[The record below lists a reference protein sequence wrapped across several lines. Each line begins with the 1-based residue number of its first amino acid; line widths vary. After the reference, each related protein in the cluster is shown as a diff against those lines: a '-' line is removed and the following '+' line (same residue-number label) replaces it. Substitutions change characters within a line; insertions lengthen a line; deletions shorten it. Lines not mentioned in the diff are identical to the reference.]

1 MGAYKYIARAKPDRT
16 RLIEWR
22 KGDAIV
28 RVERPTKLTRA
39 RSLGYKAKQG
49 FVIVRVR
56 LKRAGRSRARP
67 TKGRRPARAG
77 MKRFSAGQSLQGIAE
92 QRAARKYP
100 NLEVLNSYYLDQDGR
115 SKFFEIIMVDPNHS
129 VIKADRNV
137 AWIAGQGGR
146 AYKGLTSAGKK
157 SRGLRNKGKGAE
169 KVRGKNA

>member
-16 RLIEWR
+16 RLIQWR
-22 KGDAIV
+22 QEEAIV
-28 RVERPTKLTRA
+28 RIEKPSKLTRA

-56 LKRAGRSRARP
+56 LKRGGRSKQRP
-67 TKGRRPARAG
+67 NKGRRPARMG
-77 MKRFSAGQSLQGIAE
+77 VNKFSANQSLQSIAE
-92 QRAARKYP
+92 QRAARKYM
-100 NLEVLNSYYLDQDGR
+100 NLEVLNSYYVDQDGK

-137 AWIAGQGGR
+137 SWIAEKRGR
-146 AYKGLTSAGKK
+146 AFRGITSSGKK

-169 KVRGKNA
+169 KAR

>member
-1 MGAYKYIARAKPDRT
+1 MGAYKYISRAKPDRT

-49 FVIVRVR
+49 FVIIRVR
-56 LKRAGRSRARP
+56 LKRGGRAKQRP
-67 TKGRRPARAG
+67 NKGRRPTRMG
-77 MKRFSAGQSLQGIAE
+77 VNKFSGGQNLQSIAE
-92 QRAARKYP
+92 QRAARKYK
-100 NLEVLNSYYLDQDGR
+100 NLEVLNSYYVDQDGKA
-115 SKFFEIIMVDPNHS
+115 KFFEIIMVDPNHS

-137 AWIAGQGGR
+137 SWLIGQRGR
-146 AYKGLTSAGKK
+146 AFRGMTSAGKK

-169 KVRGKNA
+169 KAR